1 VKGIGCS
8 EGHRKQRADDR
19 RFIPLP
25 TCFHSQ
31 DEKAAFAVVE
41 GDALDQPGDFLVRG
55 SAFWD
60 CGIHVGIHFRMGGL
74 QHADESR

>member
-1 VKGIGCS
+1 
-8 EGHRKQRADDR
+8 
-19 RFIPLP
+19 
-25 TCFHSQ
+25 
-31 DEKAAFAVVE
+31 VE

>member
-1 VKGIGCS
+1 MFHARPPTKVQS
-8 EGHRKQRADDR
+8 EFGVIASLERSASEV
-19 RFIPLP
+19 
-25 TCFHSQ
+25 C
-31 DEKAAFAVVE
+31 
-41 GDALDQPGDFLVRG
+41 DALDQPGDFLVRG